1 MTVGVKI
8 DLLLLLINIDRGKK
22 KDKRVE
28 SRGGVAIAELVGL
41 QDNWVLMEKQFEV
54 ASHP

>member
-8 DLLLLLINIDRGKK
+8 DFLLLIINIDRERR

-28 SRGGVAIAELVGL
+28 SRGSVAVPELL
-41 QDNWVLMEKQFEV
+41 RIQDN
-54 ASHP
+54 

>member
-8 DLLLLLINIDRGKK
+8 DFLLLIVSIDRERR

-28 SRGGVAIAELVGL
+28 SRGGIAVAELFRI
-41 QDNWVLMEKQFEV
+41 QEN
-54 ASHP
+54 